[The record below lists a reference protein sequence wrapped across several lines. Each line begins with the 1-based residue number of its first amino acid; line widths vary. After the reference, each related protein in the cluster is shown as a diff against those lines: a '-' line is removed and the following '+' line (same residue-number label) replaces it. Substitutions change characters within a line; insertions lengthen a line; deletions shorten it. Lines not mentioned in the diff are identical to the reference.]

1 MTTNALVDGVGWLG
15 AALVVVAYALVS
27 FNRLSPATVRYQT
40 LNIFGSLFLIVNT
53 AWHAAWPST
62 AVNIIWAAIALL
74 ALTRRP
80 PRAA

>member
-1 MTTNALVDGVGWLG
+1 MTTNALLDGVGWVG

-27 FNRLSPATVRYQT
+27 FDRLSPATLRYQT
-40 LNIFGSLFLIVNT
+40 LNILGSIALIVNT

-80 PRAA
+80 RPA